1 MYIIYVLNLLLGQ
14 LLLGGFPLLD
24 AVWDVDRDG
33 LGAKVSAT
41 DVARHWH
48 LPLKTSSPSCYF
60 DSVPLE
66 LKRVSLVISC
76 LVSR

>member
-48 LPLKTSSPSCYF
+48 LPLKPSSPS
-60 DSVPLE
+60 
-66 LKRVSLVISC
+66 
-76 LVSR
+76 